1 MARAE
6 AGGSLGFS
14 LADVASVDGAMG
26 VAIMA
31 TWLDDHLDNRAL
43 PAAIA
48 ILDQALASAE
58 PGSEAWVVP
67 VEPLLNVPARRDAWA
82 AVLARLQARAT

>member
-1 MARAE
+1 
-6 AGGSLGFS
+6 
-14 LADVASVDGAMG
+14 MG